1 MEATETLK
9 ELSCF
14 MELEPAEDTLSLS
27 SSRRKTLFDSLN
39 VSHAILPNGKS
50 IPLLKTLLTS
60 ACERD
65 CFYCPFRSGRDFKRA
80 TLQPDE
86 MASSFMAL
94 ARAGI
99 VQGMFLSSGV
109 AGGGIRTQDQLIA
122 TAEILRKKYSF
133 EGYLHLKIMPGS
145 EYAQIERAMQ
155 LADRV
160 SINLEAPNPNRL
172 EKLAPHKSFFDELLQ
187 PLKWAQQIR
196 QTKPQNMGIKGC
208 WPSTTTQFVVG
219 AAGESDLELLA
230 SSEFLFQKYKLARVY
245 YSAFSPV
252 PDTPLENQPPTAPL
266 REHRLYQSSMLLKDY
281 EFSLS
286 DLPFLENGVLPL
298 DTDPKLAWAKIY
310 LADEPIELNTASRHD
325 LLRIPGIGPK
335 GAQKILFARTK
346 GRIKDLSDLK
356 RLGIR
361 PQILAD
367 FVLLESRRPYK
378 QKSFWTV

>member
-1 MEATETLK
+1 
-9 ELSCF
+9 
-14 MELEPAEDTLSLS
+14 
-27 SSRRKTLFDSLN
+27 
-39 VSHAILPNGKS
+39 
-50 IPLLKTLLTS
+50 
-60 ACERD
+60 
-65 CFYCPFRSGRDFKRA
+65 
-80 TLQPDE
+80 
-86 MASSFMAL
+86 MASAFMAL

-109 AGGGIRTQDQLIA
+109 AGGGIRTQDQLLA
-122 TAEILRKKYSF
+122 TAEILRKKHHF

-196 QTKPQNMGIKGC
+196 QTKPQNMGIKGR

-219 AAGESDLELLA
+219 AAGESDQELLA

-266 REHRLYQSSMLLKDY
+266 RENRLYQSSMLLKDY

-310 LADEPIELNTASRHD
+310 LAHDPIEINTASRHD

-335 GAQKILFARTK
+335 GAQKILFARAK

-361 PQILAD
+361 PQRLAD
-367 FVLLESRRPYK
+367 FVLLDSRRPYK